1 MLKPEKELGNLH
13 RLLAILFLLA
23 NQPEAEK
30 KLEHLGTLVST
41 TRESIKSIKEG
52 LDNFHAV
59 VMSIAQ
65 SQPPV
70 NKTGQEVKT
79 KPMADDETST
89 AKPYPNADKH

>member
-1 MLKPEKELGNLH
+1 LGNLH

-30 KLEHLGTLVST
+30 KLEHLGSLIST
-41 TRESIKSIKEG
+41 TKESIKSIKEG

-65 SQPPV
+65 SQQAG
-70 NKTGQEVKT
+70 NKTGQEIKT
-79 KPMADDETST
+79 KPTADNEEPT
-89 AKPYPNADKH
+89 AKPYQNTDT

>member
-1 MLKPEKELGNLH
+1 MH

-30 KLEHLGTLVST
+30 KLEHLNSLILT

-52 LDNFHAV
+52 LDNFHTM

-65 SQPPV
+65 PQQPE
-70 NKTGQEVKT
+70 NKTGEEIKT
-79 KPMADDETST
+79 KPMADNETSAT
-89 AKPYPNADKH
+89 EPYPNADKH